1 MKCKESKTQKH
12 TRRPLPPPQMLEL
25 ALCVVFQAVAQSQE
39 AQAESGSLP
48 NSGRWSWGLRKF
60 KGQQLQGR
68 VAERTASQ
76 RHRKAPRVSGELTSV
91 QQVRT
96 VSTARERILP
106 RTRGT
111 LPGTH

>member
-1 MKCKESKTQKH
+1 MKCKEPKTQKH

-68 VAERTASQ
+68 VAERTAS
-76 RHRKAPRVSGELTSV
+76 
-91 QQVRT
+91 
-96 VSTARERILP
+96 
-106 RTRGT
+106 
-111 LPGTH
+111 